1 MSLLPPKPTQ
11 VFFIVD
17 ESGSMGS
24 FTSSIREAVSS
35 IIETN
40 LDPSTRFQVIA
51 FSEDVDSAPTVAGLK
66 KPMHSGTRIA
76 PAFRKMHA
84 LLRDI
89 PAKRQPERVVIAFI
103 SDGQDDS
110 PSKCLTDLKALPAL
124 QYDSILLTIG
134 IGMSFPTGLVVDALR
149 PRYHKGPSAL
159 PPVLPVSAPSDL
171 GWAFGQLEAV
181 LLTELMQH
189 APIPS
194 KADDTVS
201 TRGLIQFI
209 RARYNECVI
218 KCAESGR
225 KPRDNLG
232 LLNDTTARMHEV
244 VHLARARVVQ
254 ERASKTA
261 WRVNPE
267 GEKVEGER
275 IKPLLSNLISA
286 TIYNPK
292 TCLTLALS
300 IVRRLNDMIAAA
312 SKGQLISDLP
322 DAAKKELIG
331 YAYTEGRLIQM
342 ASRYR
347 SANFSTTKQSLLRLL
362 RAYSPKETDKLLP
375 DPINLAD
382 QAEYFVDARDNLLD
396 LIPFTHTLPGILK
409 VLPFVGR
416 TLTLREPLPV
426 DALQMNEWLAEVVA
440 LPMVHRH
447 MTTYDFYETFQGSFS
462 AREER
467 VNGLMV
473 LGGDQLSPGIFHHVQ
488 SMLLLKHPAL
498 FVLTARLAVAAS
510 VLTFILGSHSTHEG
524 WMDLELETVRSVC
537 ANYPQTSLG
546 DWHLYM
552 DDIRSKENHLRCLV
566 AESPKLPRHCRC
578 PGLTKY
584 LLALYLAIEG
594 GHPFTQEDL
603 RERHMALVTEFMAR
617 CKLQFFDFFHSPAV
631 LSPQGLLEDAWEE
644 KDEDGNMF
652 GDRLLGSCTTYLQ
665 ARALFTARVDQALRT
680 SSRSKVLVGTTF
692 RPNKLYDL
700 THYQL
705 SLQRIGNALANL
717 AHMCPGLRGEDS
729 APGFILGKD
738 ELVRALY
745 TVQTVRTAYERSQ
758 SPAPTDPIPKEALQ
772 GILASHF
779 AGRQRNAVLGLLDTF
794 VKARYEEAH
803 QQTHQALARP
813 LPSGYIERFREEFD
827 LDIGNDWAVG
837 ASGLSTI
844 ACCSPNCPHYLELLE
859 RPLRGT
865 GLPEPVVCRKLRLHL
880 AQGGRPLIQGFHRT
894 VSACQNLSPELVAA
908 MIASGEMLREPFP
921 TKDDMLFRS
930 ILLHKGGGESAL
942 EALRSK
948 QAVERRE
955 AMLSGLQHAVTELSG
970 GDPSY
975 LAQTVSTLQGQM
987 ASPPWLY
994 EDFRALFVAKYKKCP
1009 GLTRGL
1015 EKWQE

>member
-24 FTSSIREAVSS
+24 YTNSVRDAISS

-51 FSEDVDSAPTVAGLK
+51 FSVDVDSAPTVAGLK
-66 KPMHSGTRIA
+66 KPMLNGTKIA
-76 PAFRKMHA
+76 PAFKKMHA

-110 PSKCLTDLKALPAL
+110 PAKCLADLKALPAL

-159 PPVLPVSAPSDL
+159 PPVLPVSTPSEL

-225 KPRDNLG
+225 KPRDNLE

-244 VHLARARVVQ
+244 AHLARARVVQ
-254 ERASKTA
+254 ERASKNA
-261 WRVNPE
+261 WRVNPA
-267 GEKVEGER
+267 GEKEEGER

-300 IVRRLNDMIAAA
+300 IVRRLNDMIGAA
-312 SKGQLISDLP
+312 SKGQLISDLT
-322 DAAKKELIG
+322 DDAKKELIG
-331 YAYTEGRLIQM
+331 YAYTEGRLTQT
-342 ASRYR
+342 ASKYR

-362 RAYSPKETDKLLP
+362 RAYSPKEADKLLP

-382 QAEYFVDARDNLLD
+382 QAEYFMDARDNLLD

-416 TLTLREPLPV
+416 TLTFKEPMPV

-447 MTTYDFYETFQGSFS
+447 MTTYDFYETFKESFS
-462 AREER
+462 AREET

-473 LGGDQLSPGIFHHVQ
+473 LGGDPLSPGIFHHVQ

-546 DWHLYM
+546 DWHLYIE
-552 DDIRSKENHLRCLV
+552 DIKSKDNHLRCLV
-566 AESPKLPRHCRC
+566 AESPKLPRHCKC

-584 LLALYLAIEG
+584 ILALYLAIEG
-594 GHPFTQEDL
+594 GHKFTREEL
-603 RERHMALVTEFMAR
+603 KERHMALVTEFFAR
-617 CKLQFFDFFHSPAV
+617 CKLQFFECFHSQAV
-631 LSPQGLLEDAWEE
+631 LSPQDLLEDAWGVA
-644 KDEDGNMF
+644 DEDRHTF
-652 GDRLLGSCTTYLQ
+652 GELLLNSCTTYPQ
-665 ARALFTARVDQALRT
+665 ARGVFAGRVEEALRLAC
-680 SSRSKVLVGTTF
+680 KGGLLEGTTF
-692 RPNKLYDL
+692 RPSRLHEA

-705 SLQRIGNALANL
+705 SLQRIGNVFAHLAS
-717 AHMCPGLRGEDS
+717 MCLGARGKDS
-729 APGFILGKD
+729 VPEFVLGKN
-738 ELVRALY
+738 ELIRALY
-745 TVQTVRTAYERSQ
+745 TVQTVRTAYERAA
-758 SPAPTDPIPKEALQ
+758 SPAPTDKIPKELLQ
-772 GILASHF
+772 SMLGAHF

-794 VKARYEEAH
+794 VKERYEEAH
-803 QQTHQALARP
+803 LRSHEALARP
-813 LPSGYIERFREEFD
+813 LPSGYIERFREEFG
-827 LDIGNDWAVG
+827 LDIGSDWAVG
-837 ASGLSTI
+837 ESGLSTL

-859 RPLRGT
+859 RPRRGFAQQ
-865 GLPEPVVCRKLRLHL
+865 EPVVCRKLRLHL
-880 AQGGRPLIQGFHRT
+880 AQGGRPLIHGFHRT

-908 MIASGEMLREPFP
+908 KIASGEMLREPFP

-930 ILLHKGGGESAL
+930 ILIEKGGGESAL
-942 EALRSK
+942 AALKSK

-955 AMLSGLQHAVTELSG
+955 AMLSGLQHAVTELSE
-970 GDPSY
+970 GDPSF
-975 LAQTVSTLQGQM
+975 LPLRVSTLQGQM
-987 ASPPWLY
+987 ASPPWPY
-994 EDFRALFVAKYKKCP
+994 EDFRALFVGKYKKHP
-1009 GLTRGL
+1009 ELTKHA
-1015 EKWQE
+1015 EKWQG